1 MSSGAL
7 KTKGTPRVCRCEYV
21 GVVCYGVS
29 GVLFYF
35 IYFVILYYYV
45 QKKKQSNTIVVNIKK

>member
-45 QKKKQSNTIVVNIKK
+45 QKKSKVIL